1 MRTLSEV
8 FSSSQG
14 TQSEADPGRAGRHA
28 VILGVAA
35 VPVPSGSEA
44 LVLRVPCDAAR
55 ETFGPLWTLTERA
68 ARLMG
73 ESPPLVSKARQQ
85 VFELGRRLL
94 GDAKPERPSLAGHVE
109 TYNRLA
115 AMRQLVLVFD
125 VVDDADDA
133 TLHALEELVA
143 RRGWLHA
150 SLVLG
155 FRARDVPS
163 RAARL
168 VELVRERGG
177 IVVPYEREAA
187 EVAGSTPPVHGAPAG
202 ALREGASSS
211 QSPHSTPPPAS
222 ETEPAQD
229 LTSARSVA
237 RLGESTERVLR
248 VAAVLGPAFDV
259 EHVAR
264 LVGRDV
270 LEVLFELQRAKDA
283 GLPVVDRGDGELGL
297 DAGLA
302 AALEGSLLP
311 SLRTELHRRAAA
323 LTAAV
328 HADEPA
334 GASRS
339 GEALTLDPAAVEPP
353 PPVELASVPASAEL
367 SPSSVPTEPP
377 TEPEPTEPA
386 PERDPRGPAEP
397 ASAPVASEPT
407 PPPPVSAA
415 ARAPAADA
423 PPPADGRERAAAFDP
438 GPVPTDPAPRD
449 PAAEAR
455 NAGPGATAPERSF
468 GPRVVRRAASPVR
481 RTSPTRAAEH
491 LVASGEPALGA
502 EQMLLGARR
511 AAEQGAHRQA
521 EALARRALGLLESLP
536 PAPVVRSLKV
546 RALLEIG
553 RIRLEGFAP
562 SEAFQLD
569 GAEEVLALAKGAA
582 TSVAERCEAAR
593 LLAAVF
599 YEKGDLPSLERALDE
614 LTQASRALSEQGDA
628 IGAAS
633 LLNDQAAVYLRMGD
647 PVRAMALAERS
658 RAAFEG
664 RADSPHAR
672 RELAETDLLI
682 AKIPLHVKGRPGREA
697 DAFAAGIDHALA
709 ASRAFE
715 ALGLPL
721 GQAAA
726 NETLGRLEL
735 ARGRLDRAVE
745 HLRAALSAQQALSDL
760 LGLARTTGALSEA
773 LARAGQPRDA
783 LLLLAESVELNRV
796 KGSALGVAHNR
807 RAFTKLAPLAD
818 SAGLSAVAREL
829 DQKLRAAEEVL
840 GAIHLPGER

>member
-1 MRTLSEV
+1 MTSLAEV
-8 FSSSQG
+8 FSPPRG
-14 TQSEADPGRAGRHA
+14 AGPEAGSVRGQHA
-28 VILGVAA
+28 VVLGVAA
-35 VPVPSGSEA
+35 VPVPRGCEA
-44 LVLRVPCDAAR
+44 LVLRAPCDAAR

-94 GDAKPERPSLAGHVE
+94 GDAKPDRPSLAGHVE
-109 TYNRLA
+109 AYNRVA
-115 AMRQLVLVFD
+115 ATRPLVLVFD
-125 VVDDADDA
+125 VVEEADDA

-143 RRGWLHA
+143 RRGWLQA
-150 SLVLG
+150 SLVFG
-155 FRARDVPS
+155 FRSREVPP

-177 IVVPYEREAA
+177 VVVPLGGEADEPSSAPPQRTTEAA
-187 EVAGSTPPVHGAPAG
+187 LEPAVAPGRVAG
-202 ALREGASSS
+202 L
-211 QSPHSTPPPAS
+211 S
-222 ETEPAQD
+222 EPTA
-229 LTSARSVA
+229 
-237 RLGESTERVLR
+237 RVLR

-259 EHVAR
+259 ELVAR

-283 GLPVVDRGDGELGL
+283 GLPVVDRGDGALGL
-297 DAGLA
+297 DAGFAETLVA
-302 AALEGSLLP
+302 ELLP

-323 LTAAV
+323 LTSAGP
-328 HADEPA
+328 ADEPA
-334 GASRS
+334 SPPSTEAAPVAQGESPASVAPA
-339 GEALTLDPAAVEPP
+339 EAEATPPEPAA
-353 PPVELASVPASAEL
+353 LD
-367 SPSSVPTEPP
+367 
-377 TEPEPTEPA
+377 PEPTLPDPTPAASAPDPASSAPPEPAAPAPEPA
-386 PERDPRGPAEP
+386 PTEAEP
-397 ASAPVASEPT
+397 AALDPEPT
-407 PPPPVSAA
+407 PPEP
-415 ARAPAADA
+415 APAPEDHPD
-423 PPPADGRERAAAFDP
+423 PPPRRATPHERAFGAR
-438 GPVPTDPAPRD
+438 PVRRTPAP
-449 PAAEAR
+449 A
-455 NAGPGATAPERSF
+455 
-468 GPRVVRRAASPVR
+468 R
-481 RTSPTRAAEH
+481 RTSPTQAAEH

-511 AAEQGAHRQA
+511 AAEQGAHRQG

-536 PAPVVRSLKV
+536 PAPHVRSLKV

-569 GAEEVLALAKGAA
+569 GAEEVLALAKEAA
-582 TSVAERCEAAR
+582 TSVPERCEAAR

-628 IGAAS
+628 LGAAS

-664 RADSPHAR
+664 QLDSPLAR

-682 AKIPLHVKGRPGREA
+682 AKIPLHVAGRPGREA
-697 DAFAAGIDHALA
+697 DALAAGIDHALA
-709 ASRAFE
+709 AARAFE

-721 GQAAA
+721 ARAAA
-726 NETLGRLEL
+726 EETLGRLEL
-735 ARGRLDRAVE
+735 ARGRLERAVE
-745 HLRAALSAQQALSDL
+745 HLRSALSAQQALSDL
-760 LGLARTTGALSEA
+760 LGLARTAGALSEA
-773 LARAGQPRDA
+773 LARAGKPRDA
-783 LLLLAESVELNRV
+783 LVLLAESVELNRV

-807 RAFTKLAPLAD
+807 RAFTKLAPIAEAARLT
-818 SAGLSAVAREL
+818 SMVREL
-829 DQKLRAAEEVL
+829 GEKLRAAEEVL